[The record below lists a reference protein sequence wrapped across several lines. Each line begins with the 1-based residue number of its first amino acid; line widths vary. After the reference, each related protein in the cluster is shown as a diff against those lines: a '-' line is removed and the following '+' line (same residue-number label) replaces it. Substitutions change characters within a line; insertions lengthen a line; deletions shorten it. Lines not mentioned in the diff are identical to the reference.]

1 MLVKLI
7 MRVLKNLFGN
17 NTKISSGEV
26 AIKDGKGKGVTLDNY
41 ININYLDNQEIPTNE
56 FINGKRIYAKRII
69 VGSLSVGVKKVP
81 HNIPFY
87 EEAWIDLSNSYIIAS
102 SKVSYPLIVIMYESE
117 SNNEKIQVAL
127 DTNNVKV
134 ITNSGWGIWSVKLV
148 IKYTKGE

>member
-1 MLVKLI
+1 MHHLFHKNGADFKTLTEGKK
-7 MRVLKNLFGN
+7 RVITENDY
-17 NTKISSGEV
+17 TKV
-26 AIKDGKGKGVTLDNY
+26 DY
-41 ININYLDNQEIPTNE
+41 IDNQEIPTNE

-69 VGSLSVGVKKVP
+69 VGSLSIGVKKVP

-87 EEAWIDLSNSYIIAS
+87 EDAWIDLSNSYIIAT
-102 SKVSYPLIVIMYESE
+102 SKLSYPLIVIMYESE